1 MQRKAI
7 IRRHRIRHSTLL
19 LLASALVL
27 GAGTAAAGISFQPMG
42 NYFVHMSPR
51 TVRTADL
58 DNDGDPDM
66 VVACQGGG
74 VGRVTVRLNNGGGQ
88 FNNRTDYNVGQ
99 NPHSVAIADLDGDG
113 DRDLAVAALTSGSL
127 NILRNDGT
135 GHFVNDAQHPVG
147 TSAVSVDVSDLD
159 GDLDQDVA
167 IVSLTPPRLSIFF
180 NDGGGNFGSPVVYTT
195 SPDPHFVQCA
205 DMDGDA
211 DKDVMVAVENAVFL
225 YRNDGAGALTGT
237 GIPGPFGIEGLA
249 LPDLDQDGDLDV
261 ALAIAGTVCSTPNSV
276 AFLYR
281 NFGNGTFSGLT
292 QPQAGPLPFALA
304 SADFDLDG
312 DVDLAVANRGKC
324 VDGTFVTGN
333 TISVLENDSTGTF
346 GAPLTFPA
354 SAEPIDVTTAD
365 VDGDGKLD
373 ILVACAE
380 SETVTVLINTS
391 TPPPPPPPPFVPGPV
406 ILGITD
412 IGNDQGRWVDVH
424 WKRSDWDA
432 TGDSVVI
439 TGYALY
445 RRIDP
450 LPSPAAALPLAA
462 SIQPSSPARRALAF
476 PPGSWHYILTV
487 PARLEPEYHVVAPTL
502 ADSTVA
508 SGMHRTTFFLS
519 ALTSS
524 IEQFYDGPPDSGYSL
539 DNLAPSTPPAAA
551 MQILGESIHL
561 SWAAVEDRD
570 VSHYSIHHGD
580 LPSFE
585 PSPVNRLGTTS
596 GLEFTD
602 VSPTFQGFYKILAID
617 LAGNA
622 GLSATLSVSVSGV
635 SETGE
640 APRALTL
647 GPSVPNPASG
657 HAAIGFG
664 LPSSGRTTLEV
675 MDAHGR
681 LVRSLVAEHLRAGSY
696 ARIWDLRDQQGR
708 AVPTG
713 IYFVRMR
720 SADGGTLSRKVTVLR

>member
-1 MQRKAI
+1 
-7 IRRHRIRHSTLL
+7 
-19 LLASALVL
+19 
-27 GAGTAAAGISFQPMG
+27 
-42 NYFVHMSPR
+42 MSPR
-51 TVRTADL
+51 TVRAADL
-58 DNDGDPDM
+58 NNDGFADM
-66 VVACQGGG
+66 IVACQGGG
-74 VGRVTVRLNNGGGQ
+74 AGRVTVRLNNGAGI
-88 FNNRTDYNVGQ
+88 FNNRNDYNVGQ
-99 NPHSVAIADLDGDG
+99 NPHSVAVADLDGDG

-135 GHFVNDAQHPVG
+135 GHFVGDTQYLVG
-147 TSAVSVDVSDLD
+147 ADAVSVDVGDLD
-159 GDLDQDVA
+159 GDLDRDVA

-180 NDGGGNFGSPVVYTT
+180 NDGVGNFGSPVVYTT
-195 SPDPHFVQCA
+195 AADPHFVLCA

-211 DKDVMVAVENAVFL
+211 DRDIVVAVESAVYL
-225 YRNDGAGALTGT
+225 YRNDGTGTLTGT

-261 ALAIAGTVCSTPNSV
+261 AAAVAGTLCTAPNSV

-281 NFGNGTFSGLT
+281 NSGNGTFGNLT
-292 QPQAGPLPFALA
+292 GPQAGPLPFAIA

-312 DVDLAVANRGKC
+312 DLDLAVANRGTC
-324 VDGTFVTGN
+324 DGGGTFVWGN
-333 TISVLENDSTGTF
+333 TISVLENDSTGAF
-346 GAPLTFPA
+346 GVPLTFPA

-365 VDGDGKLD
+365 VDGDGKQD
-373 ILVACAE
+373 ILVACAQ
-380 SETVTVLINTS
+380 SQSVFVLRNTS
-391 TPPPPPPPPFVPGPV
+391 TPPPPPPPPPFVPGPV

-432 TGDSVVI
+432 AGDSVVI

-450 LPSPAAALPLAA
+450 LPSPAAALPSAA
-462 SIQPSSPARRALAF
+462 HPQSASLARRAVAF

-508 SGMHRTTFFLS
+508 YGMHRTTFFLS
-519 ALTSS
+519 ALTSNV
-524 IEQFYDGPPDSGYSL
+524 EQFYDGPPDSGYSL
-539 DNLAPSTPPAAA
+539 DNLAPSTPLAAA

-561 SWAAVEDRD
+561 TWDPALDGD
-570 VSHYSIHHGD
+570 VSHYSVHHGD
-580 LPSFE
+580 LLHFE
-585 PSPVNRLGTTS
+585 PSPSNRLGTTS
-596 GLEFTD
+596 ALEFTD
-602 VSPTFQGFYKILAID
+602 SSPTFQGYYKILAVD
-617 LAGNA
+617 FAGNA
-622 GLSATLSVSVSGV
+622 GLSATLSVSVTGV
-635 SETGE
+635 SETGG
-640 APRALTL
+640 APRVLTL

-657 HAAIGFG
+657 QTAIGFG
-664 LPSSGRTTLEV
+664 LPSAGRTTVEV

-681 LVRSLVAEHLRAGSY
+681 LVRSLVAEHLGAGSY

-708 AVPTG
+708 TVPTG

-720 SADGGTLSRKVTVLR
+720 SADGAALSRKVTVLR